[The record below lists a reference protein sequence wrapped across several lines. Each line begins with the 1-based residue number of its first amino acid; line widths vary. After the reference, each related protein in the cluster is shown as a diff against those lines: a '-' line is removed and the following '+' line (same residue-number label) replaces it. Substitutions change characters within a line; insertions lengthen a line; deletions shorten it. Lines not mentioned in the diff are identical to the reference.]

1 MEGGEFLLVILDLII
16 GSVILGSPAFE
27 FVGLILDDNSQS
39 LEFLGE
45 HDDSVLV
52 LLEFLIASEGVGFKT
67 GISGLPFIDFVGLLS
82 QDLVQSFDL
91 IGHKSN
97 SVLQFDHLRFLSL
110 VLLDL
115 NLDLVESLSPI
126 FDFSEL
132 GLDNLI
138 ESIDLGGEESN
149 FVLVLLDSDLVD
161 SDLLVGSLKVSDS
174 VLVLFKLLIKELD
187 SLLVVSDLRLEDSE
201 LIDLDLELG
210 VLRSPAIEVSGLL
223 VVQLIESFEFSGD
236 HDDLVL
242 VVLDFLLLRLDGC
255 LLSSD
260 ENSELFDLIILG
272 VEEFAQLLD
281 SELGLVILS
290 LISLAGLL
298 ELENGDVKFGELRLV
313 LLNLLKSSVK
323 KRVES
328 FDLSCKESNSLLVL
342 LSSALELSEVGD
354 LNFELGDSLL
364 ELLRLS
370 SGVFELVLE
379 GLNLIEELLVSE
391 FRFLESGLEDSVL
404 VELSE
409 ELGVSVLV
417 VDDLTVTEFEEV
429 LEVLDSLLDSSEL
442 GDLRLENTDGALVL
456 RDSLPVL
463 LEVSLVVVEDHLESL
478 DLGFVADAGLLKLLL
493 LGDQLGDL
501 FTSLVALDSPLFV
514 ILGQEVVSLL
524 ELGELLSDSSEL
536 AVLLIDLDKSSS
548 EGFDF
553 LFLLISEEVVSLSPV
568 SDFSFKDGDVF
579 QLGLEFENSNVK
591 FLDDFLVMV
600 SINDILDRSLV
611 LDSPGVNLII
621 ESFILYGE

>member
-1 MEGGEFLLVILDLII
+1 M
-16 GSVILGSPAFE
+16 
-27 FVGLILDDNSQS
+27 
-39 LEFLGE
+39 
-45 HDDSVLV
+45 
-52 LLEFLIASEGVGFKT
+52 
-67 GISGLPFIDFVGLLS
+67 
-82 QDLVQSFDL
+82 
-91 IGHKSN
+91 
-97 SVLQFDHLRFLSL
+97 
-110 VLLDL
+110 
-115 NLDLVESLSPI
+115 
-126 FDFSEL
+126 
-132 GLDNLI
+132 
-138 ESIDLGGEESN
+138 
-149 FVLVLLDSDLVD
+149 
-161 SDLLVGSLKVSDS
+161 
-174 VLVLFKLLIKELD
+174 
-187 SLLVVSDLRLEDSE
+187 
-201 LIDLDLELG
+201 
-210 VLRSPAIEVSGLL
+210 
-223 VVQLIESFEFSGD
+223 
-236 HDDLVL
+236 
-242 VVLDFLLLRLDGC
+242 
-255 LLSSD
+255 
-260 ENSELFDLIILG
+260 
-272 VEEFAQLLD
+272 
-281 SELGLVILS
+281 
-290 LISLAGLL
+290 
-298 ELENGDVKFGELRLV
+298 
-313 LLNLLKSSVK
+313 
-323 KRVES
+323 
-328 FDLSCKESNSLLVL
+328 
-342 LSSALELSEVGD
+342 GD

-370 SGVFELVLE
+370 SGVFELILE

-409 ELGVSVLV
+409 ELGVPVLV

-524 ELGELLSDSSEL
+524 ELGELFSDSSEL

-568 SDFSFKDGDVF
+568 GDFSFKDGDVF
-579 QLGLEFENSNVK
+579 QLGLELKNSHIK
-591 FLDDFLVMV
+591 FLDNFLVVV

>member
-52 LLEFLIASEGVGFKT
+52 LLEFLIASEGVGFEA

-223 VVQLIESFEFSGD
+223 IVQLIESLEFSGD

-281 SELGLVILS
+281 SELGLVVLS

-298 ELENGDVKFGELRLV
+298 ELENGDVKLGELRLV

-328 FDLSCKESNSLLVL
+328 FDLSCKKSNSLLVL

-391 FRFLESGLEDSVL
+391 FRFLES
-404 VELSE
+404 
-409 ELGVSVLV
+409 
-417 VDDLTVTEFEEV
+417 
-429 LEVLDSLLDSSEL
+429 
-442 GDLRLENTDGALVL
+442 
-456 RDSLPVL
+456 
-463 LEVSLVVVEDHLESL
+463 
-478 DLGFVADAGLLKLLL
+478 
-493 LGDQLGDL
+493 
-501 FTSLVALDSPLFV
+501 
-514 ILGQEVVSLL
+514 
-524 ELGELLSDSSEL
+524 
-536 AVLLIDLDKSSS
+536 
-548 EGFDF
+548 
-553 LFLLISEEVVSLSPV
+553 
-568 SDFSFKDGDVF
+568 
-579 QLGLEFENSNVK
+579 
-591 FLDDFLVMV
+591 
-600 SINDILDRSLV
+600 
-611 LDSPGVNLII
+611 
-621 ESFILYGE
+621 